1 MPPQSVPEWLVC
13 LIACLLVL
21 AGYKAVTTR
30 QAAARLGWFW
40 SRRIAGGGA
49 VALGLFW
56 IALGVLLA
64 VGQAFDVP
72 FVRANLAGERA
83 ERAEVGSPSPALRN
97 GTTKSL

>member
-1 MPPQSVPEWLVC
+1 MPPQSVPEWLVY

-21 AGYKAVTTR
+21 AGYKPVTTR

-40 SRRIAGGGA
+40 SRGIAGGGA
-49 VALGLFW
+49 VALGWFW

-72 FVRANLAGERA
+72 FVRAIFSMKGQ
-83 ERAEVGSPSPALRN
+83 SPQ
-97 GTTKSL
+97 